1 MLPAGRKR
9 GQGMRAWRG
18 WWLLLLSLL
27 VVLPA
32 CSRTPPEQALRDT
45 IGELQQAI
53 DERDA
58 GEVENF
64 LAADFVGNDGLD
76 RTAARR
82 MAAAV
87 FLRHRQVGARIGPL
101 GLELTDASHATVRFT
116 AALSGGSGGLLPDSA
131 QVYDV
136 RTGWRLEGDEW
147 RITSAEWTPRL

>member
-1 MLPAGRKR
+1 M
-9 GQGMRAWRG
+9 
-18 WWLLLLSLL
+18 LLSLL

-32 CSRTPPEQALRDT
+32 CSRAPPEQALRDT
-45 IGELQQAI
+45 IGELQRAI

-76 RTAARR
+76 RAAARR
-82 MAAAV
+82 MADAV

-101 GLELTDASHATVRFT
+101 ALELTDASHATVRFT